1 MDDAPLRRGFET
13 IHITYDEA
21 TAILVGD
28 ALNSE
33 AFYRI
38 TKAPL
43 RDDIRVNY

>member
-1 MDDAPLRRGFET
+1 MPLSEEVLRLS
-13 IHITYDEA
+13 ILPYDEA

-38 TKAPL
+38 SKAPL
-43 RDDIRVNY
+43 RDDI